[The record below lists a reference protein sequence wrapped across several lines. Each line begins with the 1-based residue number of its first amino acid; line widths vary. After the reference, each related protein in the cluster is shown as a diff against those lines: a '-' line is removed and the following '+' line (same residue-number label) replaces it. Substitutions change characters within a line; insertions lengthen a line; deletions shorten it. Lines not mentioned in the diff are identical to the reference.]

1 MKERGIFKSI
11 TREEKFNSEGEIIR
25 IVVENENKPIIF
37 KLDKMKLKEKDV
49 KWTIS
54 YMPLGTNFS
63 DYLIEWKII
72 KLKQEKTLVAI
83 NLNCS

>member
-11 TREEKFNSEGEIIR
+11 TREVKFNSEGEIIR

-54 YMPLGTNFS
+54 YMLLGTNFS

>member
-37 KLDKMKLKEKDV
+37 KLDKMKLKEKD
-49 KWTIS
+49 
-54 YMPLGTNFS
+54 Y
-63 DYLIEWKII
+63 
-72 KLKQEKTLVAI
+72 
-83 NLNCS
+83 